1 MNVSTTTAGTRT
13 TPAGTSVAAAR
24 AIPIYVGLGVGTF
37 AVIIIIISLLV
48 FILSAQRRRK
58 RVKTQ
63 VLAKVN
69 SKNLPFET
77 GNAGELEMVEGTNSG
92 KKHSTLFLR
101 IAYARIFPK
110 REFVVLQEEAGLC
123 APRSP
128 WTLSSASMPS
138 MACSIV

>member
-1 MNVSTTTAGTRT
+1 MNVFTTTAGTRT

-37 AVIIIIISLLV
+37 AVIIIVISLLV

-77 GNAGELEMVEGTNSG
+77 GNAGELEMVEGTTSG
-92 KKHSTLFLR
+92 KNHSTFFFTHRLR
-101 IAYARIFPK
+101 THI
-110 REFVVLQEEAGLC
+110 
-123 APRSP
+123 S
-128 WTLSSASMPS
+128 
-138 MACSIV
+138 